1 MAEQT
6 IDPEVQQRLGLG
18 AARRRPWRRWTAW
31 GVAALVLVALL
42 VAWRSRVAN
51 GDGAAGYVTAPV
63 ERGDLA
69 VTVTATGTLAALDTV
84 EVGSEVSGRVLQVH
98 VDYNDQVRAGQVLA
112 TIDPEQAQARADEAA
127 AQVAAAAA
135 AQRRAAAS
143 AEEAR
148 QNLARARQL
157 ADSGLVSPQDLDASQ
172 ATARRA
178 EADVASARAQ
188 ATVAQASLN
197 ASRSALQKTQILAP
211 IDGIVLARSV
221 EPGQTVAASFQAP
234 VLFTLARDLREMTL
248 HVDVDEADVGKVREG
263 QPATFTVDAYPGRTF
278 PSEVLSLRNVPKTDQ
293 NVVTYEAVLA
303 VQNED
308 QALRPGMTGTATIAT
323 QRRTGALLVPN
334 AALRFT
340 PPDVLLAESGG
351 PRGGLFIPGVT
362 RSPWQRRNENQRGG
376 GAAGAPAGAAG
387 GQAGAGGQGEAAA
400 RGAGGERAAP
410 GAAAADGMRRGNG
423 PGAAAGAG
431 GAGGAQA
438 AAGGAPGRQG
448 GPAAM
453 GGPRGAAGG
462 SRVWVLRDGTPQPV
476 PVATG
481 ATDGTFTEIV
491 EGALRPGDEVVVDIA
506 TAGAGRGGAE
516 ARG

>member
-31 GVAALVLVALL
+31 GVAALALVALL
-42 VAWRSRVAN
+42 VAWRSRAAN

-157 ADSGLVSPQDLDASQ
+157 AASGLVSPQDLDASQ

-188 ATVAQASLN
+188 ATVAQASHS

-278 PSEVLSLRNVPKTDQ
+278 PSEVISLRNVPKTDQ

-308 QALRPGMTGTATIAT
+308 QALRPGMTATATIAT
-323 QRRTGALLVPN
+323 QRRPGALLVPN

-376 GAAGAPAGAAG
+376 GAAGAPAAAG
-387 GQAGAGGQGEAAA
+387 AGRAGAGGQGEAAP
-400 RGAGGERAAP
+400 RGAGGER
-410 GAAAADGMRRGNG
+410 GAGGADAGGMRRGNG

-431 GAGGAQA
+431 GAGGARAGA
-438 AAGGAPGRQG
+438 AGAPGRQG
-448 GPAAM
+448 GPGAM
-453 GGPRGAAGG
+453 GGARGAAGG
-462 SRVWVLRDGTPQPV
+462 SRVWVLREGTPQPV
-476 PVATG
+476 PVVTG
-481 ATDGTFTEIV
+481 ATDGTSTEIV
-491 EGALRPGDEVVVDIA
+491 DGALRPGDEVVVDIA
-506 TAGAGRGGAE
+506 TGVE